1 MIRETFQD
9 LNRLR
14 QIGVIAARHGFADL
28 LERAGVWRMLG
39 RSEKVEVSAEAQ
51 RASTARR
58 FRMLLN
64 DLGPTFVKLGQ
75 ILSTRADLL
84 PAEFIEELST
94 LQDQVPPI
102 SLEEVRI
109 QIRESF
115 GRDPEELFRTIEPQP
130 MAAASIAQVHRAT
143 TSSPSRVVARCT

>member
-1 MIRETFQD
+1 
-9 LNRLR
+9 
-14 QIGVIAARHGFADL
+14 
-28 LERAGVWRMLG
+28 
-39 RSEKVEVSAEAQ
+39 
-51 RASTARR
+51 
-58 FRMLLN
+58 MLLN
-64 DLGPTFVKLGQ
+64 DLGPTFVKLGK
-75 ILSTRADLL
+75 IPSPRVDLL

-143 TSSPSRVVARCT
+143 TLDGEDVVVKVQRPGISKQIRADLSVLRYLARLLEAVVEATGIYTPAGVGPEGDPPIRQRP